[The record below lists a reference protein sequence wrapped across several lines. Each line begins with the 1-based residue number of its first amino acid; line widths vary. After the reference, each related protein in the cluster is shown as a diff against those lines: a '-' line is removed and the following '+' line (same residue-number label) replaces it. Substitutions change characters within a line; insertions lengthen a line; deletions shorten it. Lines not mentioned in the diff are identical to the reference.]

1 MKSLNYHYISYC
13 NYLSPNPDCVLLV
26 EAQNKKKAEVWLK
39 GGKKDVRSKMKETL
53 ILEVHVTTE

>member
-53 ILEVHVTTE
+53 IL